1 MKTIEINT
9 AQNVFIE
16 YQLASFGQRFGAF
29 ILDLIFLTVISLIL
43 SAFREAFNTDF
54 GNGFLLLLIVLV
66 SSFYSLISEVL
77 GKGQTLGKKI
87 LGIKVIKTNGKE
99 MEFYDYF
106 SRWSLRLID
115 IYLSFGMVATLMVIS
130 GKKSQRLGDVLGN
143 TCLIVSN
150 QFNGFSLK
158 EIQKLN
164 QKKLEDFELKYPLA
178 NKLSDEDVIVLK
190 KLIQRNKT
198 YNNQAH
204 HEAFNMAVH
213 RLVEILE
220 LNQTPKNKEE
230 FINNV
235 ISEYI
240 LLTR

>member
-29 ILDLIFLTVISLIL
+29 LLDLIFLIVISLIL
-43 SAFREAFNTDF
+43 SAFREAFDTDF

-204 HEAFNMAVH
+204 HEAFNLAVI
-213 RLVEILE
+213 RLVDLLE
-220 LNQTPKNKEE
+220 LNQAPKNKEE